1 MRRFLIGATVAAVLV
16 AAGAAAVPGSAATAG
31 GTRAAAG
38 SARLVSLPQLENQ
51 LLTRI
56 NDLRRKAGLVPLKP
70 SAALGAAAFTQSA
83 SMAEHGFFAHE
94 SYGGS
99 PFWKRV
105 AATYAARRGTW
116 SVGENLAWRSPELN
130 ARTALDLWL
139 KSPEHRDNL
148 LSPTWREIGLGAVH
162 ADSAPGVYEGRE
174 VTILTADFG
183 VRR

>member
-1 MRRFLIGATVAAVLV
+1 MRRFSLWLTMAIVLIAAS
-16 AAGAAAVPGSAATAG
+16 AAAVSSSAANAA
-31 GTRAAAG
+31 GTRETSG
-38 SARLVSLPQLENQ
+38 STRLVSLPQLESQ
-51 LLTRI
+51 VLARI
-56 NDLRRKAGLVPLKP
+56 NEIRRKARLVPLKP
-70 SAALGAAAFTQSA
+70 SAALGAAAFEQSA

-105 AATYAARRGTW
+105 AAKYASRANSW
-116 SVGENLAWRSPELN
+116 SVGENLIWRSPELN

-139 KSPEHRDNL
+139 RSPEHRDNI
-148 LSPTWREIGLGAVH
+148 LSRAWREVGLSAVH

>member
-1 MRRFLIGATVAAVLV
+1 LI
-16 AAGAAAVPGSAATAG
+16 
-31 GTRAAAG
+31 
-38 SARLVSLPQLENQ
+38 SLPQLESQ
-51 LLTRI
+51 VLARI
-56 NDLRRKAGLVPLKP
+56 NEVRRKAGLVPLRA
-70 SAALGAAAFTQSA
+70 SATLGAAAVAQST

-105 AATYAARRGTW
+105 AAKYASRANSW
-116 SVGENLAWRSPELN
+116 SVGENLVWRSPELN

-139 KSPEHRDNL
+139 RSPEHRDNL